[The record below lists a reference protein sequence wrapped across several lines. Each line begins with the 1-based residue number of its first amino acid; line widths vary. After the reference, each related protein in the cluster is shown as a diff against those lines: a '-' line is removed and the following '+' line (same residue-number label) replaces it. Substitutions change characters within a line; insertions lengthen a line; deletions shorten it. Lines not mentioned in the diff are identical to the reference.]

1 MLRAGTSRLWTL
13 SATFSFSFFVSRLCE
28 HVHGSI
34 DAHNGV
40 DESVSEQNYGVS
52 YSMRCFRPSVFSAYD
67 TSFLEAHGWGPTRCG
82 WYSTKNRMKKACDHT

>member
-1 MLRAGTSRLWTL
+1 MPGDSDERWRLGGHALAMLRAGTSRLWTL

-40 DESVSEQNYGVS
+40 DESVSEQNGAKLP
-52 YSMRCFRPSVFSAYD
+52 R
-67 TSFLEAHGWGPTRCG
+67 EA
-82 WYSTKNRMKKACDHT
+82 